1 MIYILIPILILKYLI
16 YKIVIVPWRVKASY
30 VKMFRD
36 KGYKVYEL
44 PYNFLAAPYI
54 EDSF

>member
-1 MIYILIPILILKYLI
+1 MYYIIAVLGLLTYLI